1 MTDTDYRYVFFNCR
15 EYETL
20 DDEIKGIVDRD
31 TDKHKSIERYKGR
44 CKASPYIDIELN
56 PDNIKKEENG
66 EYSIINPD
74 NLLTPQSWLSIKYV
88 NKMERNVPQT
98 EQKLTE
104 MGYLPITKIR
114 KIEPITNKKI
124 WNSAELKYP
133 SSFCNEKGYEQFMGY
148 MIDNTKGRL
157 AGVVKAS
164 VQNSLSCPEI
174 QAIKDIP
181 KEEENYIYIS
191 DVNIHPDYMGKK
203 LCKSFLKWFM
213 SNFPEYKFFYIYN
226 TSLTNAGIPA
236 CFCYVKA
243 GLEEGYKMYY
253 TTEKSVTS
261 REVKSHGVM
270 TIDECTYSEANPFEM
285 PKSYIYVKYSR
296 SMNGSGKTHK
306 KTHKKTRRKRKFK
319 SRKNKKKNKK

>member
-1 MTDTDYRYVFFNCR
+1 MTDTGYRYVFFNCR

-31 TDKHKSIERYKGR
+31 TDKDKSIERYKGR
-44 CKASPYIDIELN
+44 CKALPYIDIELN
-56 PDNIKKEENG
+56 PDNIKEEKG
-66 EYSIINPD
+66 VYSIISPD
-74 NLLTPQSWLSIKYV
+74 NLLTPQSWLSIKSV
-88 NKMERNVPQT
+88 NKMKRNVPQT
-98 EQKLTE
+98 GEILTE
-104 MGYLPITKIR
+104 MGYLPITNIR
-114 KIEPITNKKI
+114 KIEPTTKQKI
-124 WNSAELKYP
+124 WNSAKLKL
-133 SSFCNEKGYEQFMGY
+133 CNEKGYEQYMGY
-148 MIDNTKGRL
+148 MIDNTEGRL
-157 AGVVKAS
+157 AGVVKAR
-164 VQNSLSCPEI
+164 VENSLSCPEI
-174 QAIKDIP
+174 QAIQAITDIP
-181 KEEENYIYIS
+181 EEKNYIYIS

-226 TSLTNAGIPA
+226 ASLTNVGIPA

-253 TTEKSVTS
+253 TTEESTTS
-261 REVKSHGVM
+261 REVKSHGAM

-285 PKSYIYVKYSR
+285 PKSYIYVKYPR

-319 SRKNKKKNKK
+319 SRKNKKINKK